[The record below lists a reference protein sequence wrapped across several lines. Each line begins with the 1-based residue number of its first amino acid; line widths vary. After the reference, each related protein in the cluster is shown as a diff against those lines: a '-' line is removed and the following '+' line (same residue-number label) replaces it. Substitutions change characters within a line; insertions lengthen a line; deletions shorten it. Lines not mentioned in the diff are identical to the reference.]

1 MSIIDRVGPIIDTV
15 MGANQGRRDKQRRRE
30 NALMGT
36 SIALGLIGN
45 FKRNKYL
52 DKADQ
57 ASIDQW
63 IARGKIRNE
72 ISELKQEKEAL
83 SGYTKALA
91 GVDLTKPALV
101 ENAIGPQV
109 WQETVYNNESLRES
123 GKAADYPTYQD
134 FLKHRHMYSAD
145 GQRKIKEA
153 YDANLQNTL
162 ERVKTGKKVDLV
174 NLEAQF
180 KEIEA
185 NKINTDFIENASLLN
200 LFTGKT
206 EKRLQRKLKAFD
218 SFSGMYLSDPIEKNA
233 MAFNA
238 LRGSKNLTD
247 TKAALKNH
255 QFSDV
260 TRLPNETLNIISI
273 FPPEEQKKLIDMIE
287 SNLQTEEILKDGVI
301 DQSEVERVGYKV
313 VYNTMNPTEGVKAS
327 AAEKAQKIRAIYDS
341 NISDEEKA
349 KKIEVVNLD
358 YENTLNFFSSI
369 TDMDT
374 AKKAVAQKNSAE
386 GVLQYIEA
394 NNLDTTD
401 PQLANIMRRQSRL
414 WESGLDSVSQN
425 ILRKQLDAELSYIT
439 TQRYADKN
447 DAKLQREA
455 EDRIISLIGAGK
467 PYNAATVNDLVRK
480 NPELQSDKNLALK
493 RIGKGSRIFWTPID
507 ANDNNK
513 NSPYINDAFFNQSV
527 RGLAQAVNPELNNL
541 IETVRDS
548 NTDAFDAMRK
558 WYANTRDRID
568 ILAAEQEAVGTF
580 GPGITLNKDFIF
592 RQIVSDPTYSNLIG
606 FADDSFTT
614 AAGHDEA
621 LSEKMLRSLA
631 QQYVNTQLG
640 TSIDAKRMRNSFG
653 LNIKG
658 GVHPDIVN
666 ELNSLNKKEAANK
679 VNSYVTNILQE
690 YDNDINIT
698 SEQKEE
704 QKENVIDT
712 WENFLQ
718 DNGILISWNENNK
731 SFNSMDTADLSSIE
745 RLINE
750 TENQLK
756 QTRKLNPS
764 VGPRAATEN
773 PMYTQLEE
781 KLKDLNS
788 LDNIERSIDL
798 YQSKPKRTSRQEATL
813 NRQIQKKFEIYR
825 KYNIQ

>member
-30 NALMGT
+30 NALMGS

-45 FKRNKYL
+45 FKRNKYI

-63 IARGKIRNE
+63 IERGRIRNE
-72 ISELKQEKEAL
+72 ISELKQEKEAI
-83 SGYTKALA
+83 SGYTKALHK
-91 GVDLTKPALV
+91 VDLTKPALV

-145 GQRKIKEA
+145 GQKKIKEA

-162 ERVKTGKKVDLV
+162 ERVQTGKKVDLV

-200 LFTGKT
+200 LFTGRT

-313 VYNTMNPTEGVKAS
+313 VYNVMNPTKGVEAS
-327 AAEKAQKIRAIYDS
+327 AAERAQKIRAIYDS
-341 NISDEEKA
+341 NISDEEKT

-358 YENTLNFFSSI
+358 YNNTLNFFRSI

-386 GVLQYIEA
+386 GVSKYIEA
-394 NNLDTTD
+394 NNLNKTN
-401 PQLANIMRRQSRL
+401 PQLANILRKEAGL

-425 ILRKQLDAELSYIT
+425 IIRKKLDAELTYTLNQQFQEKTDS
-439 TQRYADKN
+439 
-447 DAKLQREA
+447 KLQRDA
-455 EDRIISLIGAGK
+455 ENKLISLVPTGEPI
-467 PYNAATVNDLVRK
+467 NANTINNLIK
-480 NPELQSDKNLALK
+480 ENPELQSDKNLALQ
-493 RIGKGSRIFWTPID
+493 RRGKGAQIFWTSID

-513 NSPYINDAFFNQSV
+513 NSPYINDGFFNQSV
-527 RGLAQAVNPELNNL
+527 KGLAKAVNPELNNL
-541 IETVRDS
+541 I
-548 NTDAFDAMRK
+548 
-558 WYANTRDRID
+558 
-568 ILAAEQEAVGTF
+568 
-580 GPGITLNKDFIF
+580 
-592 RQIVSDPTYSNLIG
+592 
-606 FADDSFTT
+606 
-614 AAGHDEA
+614 
-621 LSEKMLRSLA
+621 
-631 QQYVNTQLG
+631 
-640 TSIDAKRMRNSFG
+640 
-653 LNIKG
+653 
-658 GVHPDIVN
+658 
-666 ELNSLNKKEAANK
+666 
-679 VNSYVTNILQE
+679 
-690 YDNDINIT
+690 
-698 SEQKEE
+698 
-704 QKENVIDT
+704 
-712 WENFLQ
+712 
-718 DNGILISWNENNK
+718 
-731 SFNSMDTADLSSIE
+731 
-745 RLINE
+745 
-750 TENQLK
+750 
-756 QTRKLNPS
+756 
-764 VGPRAATEN
+764 
-773 PMYTQLEE
+773 
-781 KLKDLNS
+781 
-788 LDNIERSIDL
+788 
-798 YQSKPKRTSRQEATL
+798 
-813 NRQIQKKFEIYR
+813 
-825 KYNIQ
+825 